1 MKKKV
6 SGRTSCIA
14 LAVGAALAAGCAN
27 FAVPQAESGG
37 ETGNA
42 TGLLKG
48 IPQGRLDTLTRKI
61 VAEGVRAMEARDWRK
76 ASDLFNL
83 ALHTDVRNSHLQLLN
98 AYAYHQRGRL
108 GESGLLTLA
117 EEGYDLAAQFD
128 HSNWTASYLHGVLAM
143 EQRDYLKA
151 QSKLMKAALY
161 ADADRDLLY
170 DLAVAS
176 YYAQDPK
183 TAAAALEG
191 LRRMDGAQDA
201 RVLRASAIVSA
212 SLDDRERAR
221 GYLEALRK
229 ISTADEVALVERRLR
244 TWEATHEREPSRLAQ
259 FAPAQP
265 MPGQP
270 MPVQPG
276 VAPSYA
282 PPPGFVPG
290 MPGTVPFVPGMPGV
304 NPGMPGAVPGMLP
317 GARPR
322 QPGDFVEKNMVA
334 IDVVIINTEEDL
346 NNRMGVNLLD
356 GLRLQFGNPD
366 TRQPGIS
373 QLRTITRDPTIS
385 RFEQTTNVVTRL
397 ISIPAVTYTLNI
409 ANAASRRNH
418 VLARPTL
425 VALGGQT
432 SQFFSGVDVNAA
444 AVSSGQGAPVQ
455 ITKEVGVKLA
465 VTPEFLPEGLIRLQV
480 IAERTFLTNPSANVV
495 FDFRLDTTKT
505 TVNANVVMRFGET
518 LILSGLSERDSSGD
532 SSGVPLLR
540 DVPVAQYFFAANL
553 EREFYKSVMIMLTP
567 RRPQYTY
574 QDPAIERAEREKLS
588 AYDREIAEFEQK
600 YREWFRPL
608 PNSAA
613 AFRHLSESSLFRE
626 FRTGDLSLYDW
637 NSRRTL
643 GERLK
648 ASIDFLYY

>member
-1 MKKKV
+1 M
-6 SGRTSCIA
+6 RCIA
-14 LAVGAALAAGCAN
+14 LAVAAALTAGCAN
-27 FAVPQAESGG
+27 FAVPQAGTGG
-37 ETGNA
+37 ETANPA
-42 TGLLKG
+42 GLLEG
-48 IPQGRLDTLTRKI
+48 IPQGKINTLTRRI

-83 ALHTDVRNSHLQLLN
+83 ALRTDVRNSHLQLLN

-108 GESGLLTLA
+108 GESGLLSLA
-117 EEGYDLAAQFD
+117 EQGYDLAAQFD
-128 HSNWTASYLHGVLAM
+128 HSNWTAHYLHGVLAM
-143 EQRDYLKA
+143 ERRDYLKA
-151 QSKLMKAALY
+151 QSEFMKAALY

-191 LRRMDGAQDA
+191 LRRAPGSPPDA
-201 RVLRASAIVSA
+201 RVLRASALVAA
-212 SLDDRERAR
+212 SLNDRDGAHA
-221 GYLEALRK
+221 YVEALRK
-229 ISTADEVALVERRLR
+229 VSVRPDEVAAVKRRVE
-244 TWEATHEREPSRLAQ
+244 TWEATYEREPQRLAQ
-259 FAPAQP
+259 FVPAV
-265 MPGQP
+265 PGQP
-270 MPVQPG
+270 GMPAYPAVPVQPG
-276 VAPSYA
+276 V
-282 PPPGFVPG
+282 PGYGQPVVPG
-290 MPGTVPFVPGMPGV
+290 GAPFV
-304 NPGMPGAVPGMLP
+304 PGAVPGMPVAVP
-317 GARPR
+317 GMPGMQRPMPR

-334 IDVVIINTEEDL
+334 IDVVIIHTEEDL

-366 TRQPGIS
+366 TRQAGIS

-385 RFEQTTNVVTRL
+385 PFETTTNVVTRL

-409 ANAASRRNH
+409 ANAAAHRNH

-432 SQFFSGVDVNAA
+432 SQFFSGVDINAA
-444 AVSSGQGAPVQ
+444 AVSGGQGAPVQ

-465 VTPEFLPEGLIRLQV
+465 VTPEFLPDGLIRLQV

-518 LILSGLSERDSSGD
+518 LILSGLSERDSTGD
-532 SSGVPLLR
+532 RSGVPYIQ
-540 DVPVAQYFFAANL
+540 DVPVAQYFFSENAD
-553 EREFYKSVMIMLTP
+553 REFYKSVMIMLTP

-574 QDPAIERAEREKLS
+574 RDPAIERAEHEKLS
-588 AYDREIAEFEQK
+588 DYEREIAEFERK

-613 AFRHLSESSLFRE
+613 AFRHLSESSLLRE

-637 NSRRTL
+637 NARRTL